1 MPTPIPFEESR
12 IPLLGICKTLLHN
25 QNVDDLQEQVR
36 RAIFR
41 LNSNIDRQAEAVV
54 LSLGH
59 SIESRDPL
67 TQGHS
72 VRLVEYTTLLGERV
86 GLDEEELAT
95 LRVGSLIHDIG
106 KVAVPDAILLK
117 PGPLT
122 ASERAII
129 EQHPIVGESICA
141 PLESLRD
148 TLPIIRH
155 HHEHMDGTGYPD
167 GLCGDEI
174 PLSARILQ
182 VADIYDALTSNRPY
196 RKALSPE
203 EALTQL
209 SKEADAGWVDRLLV
223 DQFKQLIQ
231 ATCEPLSRDRSMIV
245 DYFS

>member
-1 MPTPIPFEESR
+1 
-12 IPLLGICKTLLHN
+12 
-25 QNVDDLQEQVR
+25 
-36 RAIFR
+36 
-41 LNSNIDRQAEAVV
+41 
-54 LSLGH
+54 
-59 SIESRDPL
+59 
-67 TQGHS
+67 
-72 VRLVEYTTLLGERV
+72 V
-86 GLDEEELAT
+86 GLDEEELAA

-122 ASERAII
+122 ANERAIV

-141 PLESLRD
+141 PLESLRNA
-148 TLPIIRH
+148 LPIIRH
-155 HHEHMDGTGYPD
+155 HHERMDGSGYPD
-167 GLCGDEI
+167 GLFGDEI

-231 ATCEPLSRDRSMIV
+231 ETCEPLSRDRSMIV

>member
-1 MPTPIPFEESR
+1 MPYTVPFESSR
-12 IPLLGICKTLLHN
+12 IPLLGICEALL
-25 QNVDDLQEQVR
+25 QKPDLDVLQEQIS
-36 RAIFR
+36 RAILR
-41 LNSNIDRQAEAVV
+41 LNCNIDRQTEAVV
-54 LSLGH
+54 LSLGR
-59 SIESRDPL
+59 SIESKDPL

-72 VRLVEYTTLLGERV
+72 LRLVEYTTLLGERV
-86 GLDEEELAT
+86 GLSEEDLAA

-122 ASERAII
+122 ASEKAIMD
-129 EQHPIVGESICA
+129 QHPLVGESICA
-141 PLESLRD
+141 PLESLRS

-155 HHEHMDGTGYPD
+155 HHERMDGSGYPD

-196 RKALSPE
+196 RKALAPE
-203 EALTQL
+203 EALAEL
-209 SKEADAGWVDRLLV
+209 SKEVASGWLDGFLV
-223 DQFKQLIQ
+223 DQFEQLIHEICQ
-231 ATCEPLSRDRSMIV
+231 PLSRDRSMIV

>member
-12 IPLLGICKTLLHN
+12 IPLLDICKTLLHN
-25 QNVDDLQEQVR
+25 QSLDDLQEQVR
-36 RAIFR
+36 LAVFR

-67 TQGHS
+67 TRGHS
-72 VRLVEYTTLLGERV
+72 IRLVEYTTLLGERV
-86 GLDEEELAT
+86 GLDEEELAA

-129 EQHPIVGESICA
+129 EQHPVVGESICA
-141 PLESLRD
+141 PLESLKN

-155 HHEHMDGTGYPD
+155 HHERMDGSGYPD

-203 EALTQL
+203 EALAQL
-209 SKEADAGWVDRLLV
+209 SKEADGGWVDRLLV

-231 ATCEPLSRDRSMIV
+231 ETCEPLSRDRSMVV

>member
-1 MPTPIPFEESR
+1 MPSPIPFESSR
-12 IPLLGICKTLLHN
+12 IPLLGICETLL
-25 QNVDDLQEQVR
+25 QNRSLDALQEQLP
-36 RAIFR
+36 RAILR
-41 LNSNIDRQAEAVV
+41 LSSNIDRQTEAVV
-54 LSLGH
+54 LSLGRT
-59 SIESRDPL
+59 IESRDPL
-67 TQGHS
+67 THGHS
-72 VRLVEYTTLLGERV
+72 IRLVEYTTLLGERV
-86 GLDEEELAT
+86 GLGEEDLAA

-129 EQHPIVGESICA
+129 DQHPIVGESICA
-141 PLESLRD
+141 PLESLRN

-155 HHEHMDGTGYPD
+155 HHERMDGSGYPD

-174 PLSARILQ
+174 PLFARILQ
-182 VADIYDALTSNRPY
+182 IADIYDALTSNRPY

-203 EALTQL
+203 EALAEL
-209 SKEADAGWVDRLLV
+209 SKEAHSGWIDGLLV

-231 ATCEPLSRDRSMIV
+231 EMCEPLSRDRSMIV